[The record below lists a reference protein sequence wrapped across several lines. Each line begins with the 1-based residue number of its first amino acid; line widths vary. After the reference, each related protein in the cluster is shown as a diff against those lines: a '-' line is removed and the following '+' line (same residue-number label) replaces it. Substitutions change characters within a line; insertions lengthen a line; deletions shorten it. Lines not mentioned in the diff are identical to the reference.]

1 MKTEWFTR
9 SVEETAAAAAHLG
22 ARLTGGETLL
32 LEGPL
37 GAGKT
42 AFVQGLAKALGA
54 ETVATSPTFAILNTY
69 PLQHPTFTTLVHLD
83 LYRIKKE
90 EELLE
95 LGLEEWL
102 GREDVIVAIEWPS
115 VAGKVEWPKAMSLTF
130 AYADDG
136 RKIILS

>member
-1 MKTEWFTR
+1 MTTEWLTR
-9 SVEETAAAAAHLG
+9 SVEETALAAAHLA

-54 ETVATSPTFAILNTY
+54 QAIATSPTFSILNTY
-69 PLQHPTFTTLVHLD
+69 PLAHPTFTTLVHLD
-83 LYRIKKE
+83 LYRINKE

-102 GREDVIVAIEWPS
+102 GREDVIVAVEWPS
-115 VAGKVEWPKAMSLTF
+115 VVSGVVWPKPVYLACS
-130 AYADDG
+130 YVDGG
-136 RKIILS
+136 RKILLS

>member
-1 MKTEWFTR
+1 MMTEWLTR
-9 SVEETAAAAAHLG
+9 TVEETAAAAAHLG

-54 ETVATSPTFAILNTY
+54 QAIATSPTFAILNTY
-69 PLQHPTFTTLVHLD
+69 PLAHPTFTTLVHLD
-83 LYRIKKE
+83 LYRLKKE

-102 GREDVIVAIEWPS
+102 GREDVIVAVEWPS
-115 VAGKVEWPKAMSLTF
+115 VAGEVEWPKAIHLTF